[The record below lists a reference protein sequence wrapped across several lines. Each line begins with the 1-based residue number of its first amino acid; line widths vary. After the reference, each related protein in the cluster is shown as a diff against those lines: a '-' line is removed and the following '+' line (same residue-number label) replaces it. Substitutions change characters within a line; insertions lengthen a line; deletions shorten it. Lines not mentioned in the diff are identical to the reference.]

1 MTLKIRDLLECEIPC
16 GHPEPPAIVEAT
28 LGMTL
33 QRPPYD
39 PPAGAT
45 LKSAGKKQG
54 RRVGIKSR
62 GESSKWSSIVGNC
75 HQRLQQRCSD
85 REELEPK
92 EPKLADLLNIKP

>member
-16 GHPEPPAIVEAT
+16 GHTEPPPIVEAT
-28 LGMTL
+28 PSMTL

-39 PPAGAT
+39 PLAGAT

-54 RRVGIKSR
+54 RRVGVKSW

-75 HQRLQQRCSD
+75 HYSGCSND
-85 REELEPK
+85 ALTGRSS
-92 EPKLADLLNIKP
+92 N

>member
-16 GHPEPPAIVEAT
+16 GHPEPPPIVEAT
-28 LGMTL
+28 PGMTL

-54 RRVGIKSR
+54 RGGWDKKQGGVFQM
-62 GESSKWSSIVGNC
+62 V
-75 HQRLQQRCSD
+75 LD
-85 REELEPK
+85 RRQLP
-92 EPKLADLLNIKP
+92 LAAAATML